1 MFEKSRYLLTTLRE
15 RTICFFVS
23 HIWRDRG
30 FSYVSSNFA
39 REIGPRPAKIYPLAH
54 ALRLTA
60 VLPSG
65 LMLMD
70 KSMQKKTG
78 ANKTNYNDSSE
89 C

>member
-1 MFEKSRYLLTTLRE
+1 MRKRCNDVLSV
-15 RTICFFVS
+15 CKNQV
-23 HIWRDRG
+23 G
-30 FSYVSSNFA
+30 A
-39 REIGPRPAKIYPLAH
+39 RPTKVDPLVH

>member
-1 MFEKSRYLLTTLRE
+1 MRKRCNDVLSV
-15 RTICFFVS
+15 CKNQV
-23 HIWRDRG
+23 G
-30 FSYVSSNFA
+30 A
-39 REIGPRPAKIYPLAH
+39 RPTKVDPLAH